1 MDKVITTG
9 LLIIASVVA
18 AIALINAVIPA
29 VSDSSGALSAANA
42 SAADRIRTDIEIVH
56 VASDADV
63 VSEDQIL
70 VWVKNIGH
78 NKIPLIESSD
88 IFLTTPT
95 TVKRLSHGSSSGA
108 EYWDYVVENGTDW
121 TQAVTVKMT
130 LHLADDSV
138 TAGSYSVS
146 VAVYNAV
153 SAAKDFSV

>member
-1 MDKVITTG
+1 MDKAITTG
-9 LLIIASVVA
+9 LLMIASVVA

-29 VSDSSGALSAANA
+29 VSKSSGALSAANA

-56 VASDADV
+56 VASDAGV
-63 VSEDQIL
+63 PSEDQIL

-78 NKIPLIESSD
+78 NKIPLIEASD

-95 TVKRLSHGSSSGA
+95 TVKRLAHGSSSGA

-130 LHLADDSV
+130 LHLTDGSV
-138 TAGSYSVS
+138 TSGSYTVS

>member
-1 MDKVITTG
+1 MDKAITTG
-9 LLIIASVVA
+9 LLLIASVVA

-29 VSDSSGALSAANA
+29 VSNSSGALSAANA
-42 SAADRIRTDIEIVH
+42 SAADRIRTDIEIVQ
-56 VASDADV
+56 VASDPGV
-63 VSEDQIL
+63 VAEDQIL
-70 VWVKNIGH
+70 VWVKNIGSH
-78 NKIPLIESSD
+78 KIPLIEASD

-95 TVKRLSHGSSSGA
+95 SVKRLAHGSGSGP

-138 TAGSYSVS
+138 TSGSYSVS

>member
-1 MDKVITTG
+1 MDKVITSG

-29 VSDSSGALSAANA
+29 VSDSSSALTAANA

-56 VASDADV
+56 VASDAGV
-63 VSEDQIL
+63 ASEDQIL
-70 VWVKNIGH
+70 VWVKNIGPK
-78 NKIPLIESSD
+78 KIPLIEASD

-95 TVKRLSHGSSSGA
+95 TIKRLSHGSGSGA

-130 LHLADDSV
+130 LHLTDDSV
-138 TAGSYSVS
+138 TSGSYTVS
-146 VAVYNAV
+146 VAVYNSV